1 MSFNEKVSFDQELAM
16 NNSRGFTLI
25 ELLVT
30 VAILVIL
37 LLISIVSVNQSS
49 ERRYPAEAEKMLIW
63 LQQISQRSMLEG
75 AAYGIVAKI
84 DENTEATFA
93 LHPVI
98 YYRKRWV
105 EVTSF
110 EPFTIQHN
118 GLVNW
123 NMESEE
129 EEFLPQTSVSP
140 PTFDKNSAI
149 LDTQEDFLL
158 PELAF
163 LPDGY
168 TEPAGEIQLFFES
181 YNASFNFWWDMNES
195 AIVMERREL

>member
-1 MSFNEKVSFDQELAM
+1 MSFKEKVSFDQELAM

-84 DENTEATFA
+84 DEK
-93 LHPVI
+93 
-98 YYRKRWV
+98 Y
-105 EVTSF
+105 
-110 EPFTIQHN
+110 
-118 GLVNW
+118 
-123 NMESEE
+123 
-129 EEFLPQTSVSP
+129 
-140 PTFDKNSAI
+140 
-149 LDTQEDFLL
+149 
-158 PELAF
+158 
-163 LPDGY
+163 
-168 TEPAGEIQLFFES
+168 
-181 YNASFNFWWDMNES
+181 
-195 AIVMERREL
+195 

>member
-1 MSFNEKVSFDQELAM
+1 MH
-16 NNSRGFTLI
+16 NSKGFTLV

-37 LLISIVSVNQSS
+37 LLVSIVAVNQSS
-49 ERRYPAEAEKMLIW
+49 DRRYPAEAEKMLIW

-75 AAYGIVAKI
+75 AAYGIVAKF
-84 DENTEATFA
+84 DENAEATFA

-98 YYRKRWV
+98 YHRKRWV
-105 EVTSF
+105 EVTSLD
-110 EPFTIQHN
+110 PFIIRHN

-129 EEFLPQTSVSP
+129 EELLPQSSVAL
-140 PTFDKNSAI
+140 PTFDKDGSI
-149 LDTQEDFLL
+149 PDKQEDFLL

-181 YNASFNFWWDMNES
+181 YDASFNFWWDMDES
-195 AIVMERREL
+195 AIVMERRDL

>member
-1 MSFNEKVSFDQELAM
+1 VSFKEKVSFDQELAM
-16 NNSRGFTLI
+16 HNSRGFTLI

-37 LLISIVSVNQSS
+37 LLISIISVNQSAD
-49 ERRYPAEAEKMLIW
+49 RRYPAEAEKMLIW

-84 DENTEATFA
+84 DENAEATFA

-118 GLVNW
+118 GLVYW

-129 EEFLPQTSVSP
+129 EEFLPQTSVARRLLIKIAQYLIHRKTFCCQNWHSCLMDIRSP
-140 PTFDKNSAI
+140 PVKYSYFLSPIMPHSTFGGI
-149 LDTQEDFLL
+149 
-158 PELAF
+158 
-163 LPDGY
+163 
-168 TEPAGEIQLFFES
+168 
-181 YNASFNFWWDMNES
+181 
-195 AIVMERREL
+195 